1 MEQNREQEEQEAKRG
16 PEPGDAETQNA
27 MAEEPARGETDTA
40 EGGEDGSEPAA
51 KEAVPGPDWQA
62 LAEER
67 SQQILRLRADFDNF
81 RRRMDRERDEYRG
94 LVAAEIFS
102 SFLSVYDNLERA
114 LKSIPDDESVKAW
127 RSGLE
132 MTRKGFLETLKA
144 QGVEPVATVGEPFDP
159 TIHEAIV
166 RVADPAAEGTVLE
179 EFQAGFRW
187 KTRVLRAALVKVS
200 SGPEEGERQGE
211 NDNG

>member
-1 MEQNREQEEQEAKRG
+1 MEEEKKEQEQQEDECGSAADAAT
-16 PEPGDAETQNA
+16 PESDALDQDGVDGQR
-27 MAEEPARGETDTA
+27 EPAVEEVTP
-40 EGGEDGSEPAA
+40 E
-51 KEAVPGPDWQA
+51 PDWQA

-67 SQQILRLRADFDNF
+67 YQQILRLRADFENF

-94 LVAAEIFS
+94 LIAQDIFS
-102 SFLSVYDNLERA
+102 SFLAVYDNLARA

-144 QGVEPVATVGEPFDP
+144 QGVEPVPTVGEPFDP

-187 KTRVLRAALVKVS
+187 RTRVLRAALVKVS
-200 SGPEEGERQGE
+200 SGPEEEEPQEE
-211 NDNG
+211 NGNG